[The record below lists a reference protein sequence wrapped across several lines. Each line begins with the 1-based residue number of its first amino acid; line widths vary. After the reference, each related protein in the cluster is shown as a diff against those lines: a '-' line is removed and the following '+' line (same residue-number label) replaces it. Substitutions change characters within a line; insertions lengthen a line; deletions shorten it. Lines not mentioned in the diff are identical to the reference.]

1 MIVVR
6 VELHS
11 AVNGRVTELARAYI
25 CNIGGTAQLGDY
37 DVRTLRGRSKADLD
51 ENVVQRR
58 AQVIGHARLRE
69 HVWNLVAKALVGM
82 GYGAKAPAQER
93 AQAEPSELPD
103 LRSAAGPAARPRAGD
118 GA

>member
-11 AVNGRVTELARAYI
+11 AINGRVTELARAHI
-25 CNIGGTAQLGDY
+25 CNIGGTAVRGDY
-37 DVRTLRGRSKADLD
+37 DVRTLRGRDKAALD

-69 HVWNLVAKALVGM
+69 HVWNLVAKALVRM
-82 GYGAKAPAQER
+82 GYGER
-93 AQAEPSELPD
+93 AQAAPSGLPA
-103 LRSAAGPAARPRAGD
+103 LVTAPAARPRHEG